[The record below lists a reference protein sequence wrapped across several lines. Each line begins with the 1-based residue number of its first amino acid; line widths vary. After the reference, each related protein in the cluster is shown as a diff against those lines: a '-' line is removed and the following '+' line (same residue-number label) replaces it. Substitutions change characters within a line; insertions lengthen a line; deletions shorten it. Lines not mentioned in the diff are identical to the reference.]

1 MADTLAHTMHALV
14 IPTTR
19 VPMLVPSAI
28 TAEIMSVPRLNPLP
42 FSENWLLGVIGWRNR
57 AVPVISFENLL
68 GDPAPPIFHH
78 RSKVVIFQP
87 LSGLSEWDFF
97 GILASA
103 DPHPYNVN
111 TATDLKA
118 SSTPITSPLV
128 ATTVTVGRT
137 AVVIPDLDGLRRAL
151 YPGR

>member
-1 MADTLAHTMHALV
+1 MAEPLVHNMHALV

-42 FSENWLLGVIGWRNR
+42 FSENWVLGVVAWRAR

-68 GDPAPPIFHH
+68 GDPKPPVFHH

-103 DPHPYNVN
+103 DPHPYTVGG
-111 TATDLKA
+111 ATDLKA
-118 SSTPITSPLV
+118 SSTPVTSPLV
-128 ATTVTVGRT
+128 AATVTVGRT
-137 AVVIPDLDGLRRAL
+137 PVVIPDLEGLKRTL

>member
-1 MADTLAHTMHALV
+1 MAETLAHTMHALV

-42 FSENWLLGVIGWRNR
+42 FSENWLLGVIGWRSR

-68 GDPAPPIFHH
+68 GDPTPPILHH

-103 DPHPYNVN
+103 DPHPYSVGS
-111 TATDLKA
+111 ATDLKA

-137 AVVIPDLDGLRRAL
+137 AVVIPDLDGLRRVL